1 MTRQPVIEYNIHID
15 YNSFVPVNFFNKI
28 SMNEKNI
35 LFIKFSIYQPGNVS
49 DYLNFV
55 FVYNRLVTVGWK
67 LFCIDEIW

>member
-1 MTRQPVIEYNIHID
+1 
-15 YNSFVPVNFFNKI
+15 
-28 SMNEKNI
+28 MNEKNI